1 MQVDHAKLEQLLG
14 RMVGDIGAAMSA
26 VHVVVG
32 DRLGLYR
39 ALANGASTPNELAQ
53 RTGTHERMVREWLLN
68 QAASGY
74 VEYDKDRQSY
84 SMTPEQAMAL
94 ADESSPA
101 AMNGAFDIITSVHRD
116 TDRLVEVFRSGR
128 GLPWGAHDRCLF
140 CGTER
145 FFAANYRANLI
156 ESWIPALEGVHAK
169 LQRGAQ
175 VADVGCGHGASTILL
190 AKAFPNSAF
199 RGFDFHEPSI
209 ECARR
214 HAKEAGVSN
223 AAFEVAD
230 AASFPTSGSGYDL
243 VACFDCLHDMGDP
256 VGCATRARK
265 TLAPGGIWMV
275 VEPAAGDRV
284 EENLNPIARV
294 FSAASTA
301 ICVPASLAFDGPAL
315 GACAGPQRLTETI
328 RRGGFAR
335 CRVAARTPFNLVFEA
350 SA

>member
-1 MQVDHAKLEQLLG
+1 MQVDGAKLEQLLG

-39 ALANGASTPNELAQ
+39 ALAGGAGTPKELAQ
-53 RTGTHERMVREWLLN
+53 RTGTNERMVREWLLN

-116 TDRLVEVFRSGR
+116 TDRLVEVFRSGQ

-156 ESWIPALEGVHAK
+156 ESWIPALEGVYAK

-190 AKAFPNSAF
+190 AKAFPKSAF

-214 HAKEAGVSN
+214 HAKEAG
-223 AAFEVAD
+223 AD
-230 AASFPTSGSGYDL
+230 AMVTPCPLCHLSLDAWQSKLKKRYGKDFQMPILHLSQL
-243 VACFDCLHDMGDP
+243 VGVAAGLTDSELKFRRH
-256 VGCATRARK
+256 VVSV
-265 TLAPGGIWMV
+265 APV
-275 VEPAAGDRV
+275 VEKLSV
-284 EENLNPIARV
+284 
-294 FSAASTA
+294 
-301 ICVPASLAFDGPAL
+301 
-315 GACAGPQRLTETI
+315 
-328 RRGGFAR
+328 
-335 CRVAARTPFNLVFEA
+335 
-350 SA
+350 